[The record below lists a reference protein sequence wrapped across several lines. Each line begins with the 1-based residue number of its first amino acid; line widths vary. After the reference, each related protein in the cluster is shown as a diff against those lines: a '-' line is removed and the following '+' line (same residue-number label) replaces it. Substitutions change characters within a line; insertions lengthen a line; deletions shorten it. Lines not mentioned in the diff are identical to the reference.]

1 MFDFFSQKR
10 LQNRG
15 LSSGRKRRKTKD
27 SKLKEWLRS
36 GMPVCG
42 ALFLVFA
49 IGLSIW
55 LILSSN
61 KNEFFNGKELQT
73 FIGVAVITVT
83 FMIHWHVSLPDSFRR
98 NSRVLLMLLVII
110 GQLILVQFSRGV
122 SEILAKDI
130 GAANF
135 EFLVAPYAFAAMI
148 MSLLIG
154 RRHATFAV
162 VYSSLLGGLMV
173 EQGNAFKFLVYSL
186 ICGFAAIYLANSVRK
201 RSRLVMAGIF
211 VGFVSILLGLTLGE
225 IYIPWSSFIST
236 PPTEAIATVS
246 ESANSSWELFGRQA
260 LTAMVVSTL
269 TAILVGGILPFAEM
283 AFRITTDVSWMELSD
298 LNHPLLKKMTIE
310 APGTY
315 HHSLVVANLSE
326 AAAEAVGA
334 NAAMC
339 RVCSYFH
346 DIGKMAKPEYFV
358 ENISEGQNPHDDLT
372 PTMSAL
378 IVIAHVKDGVDY
390 AIKHKL
396 NREIID
402 VIREHHGTSL
412 VRFFY
417 HRALQQKK
425 DFKLK
430 VEEGNAREEDTP
442 EVKKES
448 FRYPGPRPRTRESA
462 IISLADA
469 VESASRSM
477 QKPTPKK
484 IDELID
490 ELVKDRLHDGQLDNA
505 ALTLKDLATIKHS
518 FAVTLRSMMHTRIA
532 YPKIGKDAKGQEVAT
547 EPSPSPKKQK
557 GAETQVLRSIKSKD
571 SNGGNNSVEGAA

>member
-10 LQNRG
+10 LKSRG
-15 LSSGRKRRKTKD
+15 LSSGRKRRKPSD
-27 SKLKEWLRS
+27 SQFQELLRTS
-36 GMPVCG
+36 FGVCG
-42 ALFLVFA
+42 FLFLIFTVGF
-49 IGLSIW
+49 SIW

-61 KNEFFNGKELQT
+61 QTEFFSGKKLQT
-73 FIGVAVITVT
+73 FVGVAVITAT
-83 FMIHWHVSLPDSFRR
+83 FMIHWHVSLPDTFRR
-98 NSRVLLMLLVII
+98 NSRVLLMLLVIV
-110 GQLILVQFSRGV
+110 GQLILIQISGRV
-122 SEILAKDI
+122 SEILAQDL

-135 EFLVAPYAFAAMI
+135 KFLVPPYAFAAMM

-173 EQGNAFKFLVYSL
+173 ESFYAFKFLVYSL
-186 ICGFAAIYLANSVRK
+186 ICGFAAIYLATSVRK
-201 RSRLVMAGIF
+201 RSRLVTAGIF
-211 VGFVSILLGLTLGE
+211 VGLVSVLLGVTLGE
-225 IYIPWSSFIST
+225 IKIPFGELT
-236 PPTEAIATVS
+236 AQVS
-246 ESANSSWELFGRQA
+246 ESEVTTDTVSDVRSSWELVGKQA
-260 LTAMVVSTL
+260 LTAMLVSTI
-269 TAILVGGILPFAEM
+269 TAILVGGILPFVEM

-326 AAAEAVGA
+326 AAAEAIGA

-346 DIGKMAKPEYFV
+346 DIGKLSKPEYFV

-378 IVIAHVKDGVDY
+378 IVIAHVKDGLDY
-390 AIKHKL
+390 ALKHKL
-396 NREIID
+396 NQEIVD

-425 DFKLK
+425 EFKQT
-430 VEEGNAREEDTP
+430 VEEGNAREEDIP

-484 IDELID
+484 IEELID

-505 ALTLKDLATIKHS
+505 ALTLKDLATIKQS
-518 FAVTLRSMMHTRIA
+518 FATTLRSMMHSRIA
-532 YPKIGKDAKGQEVAT
+532 YPKIEKDKKGEDSA
-547 EPSPSPKKQK
+547 SDSPKKK
-557 GAETQVLRSIKSKD
+557 SGSETQVIKPVKVPAD
-571 SNGGNNSVEGAA
+571 KGGKNPTAGAA